1 MRVPIG
7 VFLLFFI
14 SAIWIAGLPL
24 ILFYVVHGFGRK
36 KNE

>member
-14 SAIWIAGLPL
+14 SAIWIAGFPL
-24 ILFYVVHGFGRK
+24 ILFYVVHDFGRNK
-36 KNE
+36 KE